1 MRSETR
7 TASVPIIML
16 TGADCESDKVT
27 GLEAGVDDYLIK
39 PFSPR
44 ELLARIKAVMRRCA
58 PQHADMVVE
67 IAACKLDPASRRIVG
82 AGQDIELGALEFRML
97 RFFMTHPGRVYSRA
111 QLLDEI
117 WGNSVYVEE
126 RTVDVHIRRL
136 RQALEPT
143 GHKGL
148 LGDRARGRVTASA
161 ATCPSRPAPPAAR
174 PVLPLRTTL
183 RLPRDIGVHATE
195 YLAALPGRNWKS
207 NMRNAF
213 SALVIASS
221 FALLVPDNRTQAV
234 ARADTAFRSRPIAG
248 RSIARARRSRHA
260 FAGSIEADSSSRGS
274 SRSVSSA
281 SSCSTPAPGLNDR
294 CGVGIV
300 RLRNG
305 HWRAAPTTSR
315 HT

>member
-1 MRSETR
+1 MDNTILVVEDNPELQEVLAMNLQNAGYKVSRASSIRQAEAIVNATLPQMVLLDWMLPDTPGLTFARRLRCENR

-16 TGADCESDKVT
+16 TGRDCESDKIT

-67 IAACKLDPASRRIVG
+67 IAGLRLDPASRRITG
-82 AGQDIELGALEFRML
+82 AGCDIELGALEFRML

-117 WGNSVYVEE
+117 WGNNVYVEE

-148 LGDRARGRVTASA
+148 LETVRGVGYCFRRELPAEMPARI
-161 ATCPSRPAPPAAR
+161 PSM
-174 PVLPLRTTL
+174 VLP
-183 RLPRDIGVHATE
+183 V
-195 YLAALPGRNWKS
+195 
-207 NMRNAF
+207 
-213 SALVIASS
+213 
-221 FALLVPDNRTQAV
+221 
-234 ARADTAFRSRPIAG
+234 
-248 RSIARARRSRHA
+248 
-260 FAGSIEADSSSRGS
+260 
-274 SRSVSSA
+274 
-281 SSCSTPAPGLNDR
+281 PGLPDY
-294 CGVGIV
+294 
-300 RLRNG
+300 LQ
-305 HWRAAPTTSR
+305 AAA
-315 HT
+315 